1 MNFADQF
8 HDACGMGLLAHLR
21 CQPSHQLLQDAI
33 RALTRMMHRGAI
45 AADGKTGDGCG
56 LLCAMPTA
64 FMRQVAA
71 EQGVS
76 LPESFAVATLFLSDP
91 VLQREQFAAACT
103 GNDLQAVL
111 FREVPLDSEVLGD
124 YALARLPQ
132 IVQAFVV
139 PRELTAT
146 RRFDALLYLTRKE
159 LEHALADDA
168 GFYVAGFSRTLL
180 PYKGLVTP
188 KNLAQLYPDLTREE
202 FTTHLVLF
210 HQRFSTNTL
219 PQWRLAQPFRNLAH
233 NGEINSIRAN
243 RFNAAAKAAAMA
255 SPVFTPQELERIL
268 PIVQGGGATAPAST
282 TCSSSCWSTAWTSS
296 RRCAC

>member
-21 CQPSHQLLQDAI
+21 RQPSHQLLQDAI

-56 LLCAMPTA
+56 ILCAMPTG
-64 FMRQVAA
+64 FLRQVAA

-91 VLQREQFAAACT
+91 VPQQEQFLDACT
-103 GNDLQAVL
+103 RNDLQAVL
-111 FREVPLDSEVLGD
+111 FREVPLDAEALGE

-146 RRFDALLYLTRKE
+146 RRFEALIYLTRKE
-159 LEHALADDA
+159 LEHALRADP
-168 GFYVAGFSRTLL
+168 GFYIAAFSRTLL
-180 PYKGLVTP
+180 PYKGLVMP
-188 KNLAQLYPDLTREE
+188 KNLVQLYPDLAREE
-202 FTTHLVLF
+202 F
-210 HQRFSTNTL
+210 
-219 PQWRLAQPFRNLAH
+219 
-233 NGEINSIRAN
+233 
-243 RFNAAAKAAAMA
+243 
-255 SPVFTPQELERIL
+255 
-268 PIVQGGGATAPAST
+268 ATATGAVPPALLDQHPAAVAVGPT
-282 TCSSSCWSTAWTSS
+282 VPQPGP
-296 RRCAC
+296 

>member
-1 MNFADQF
+1 MNIADQF

-21 CQPSHQLLQDAI
+21 RQPSHQLLQDAI

-56 LLCAMPTA
+56 ILCAMPTG

-71 EQGVS
+71 EQRVS
-76 LPESFAVATLFLSDP
+76 LPEHFAVATLFLTDP
-91 VLQREQFAAACT
+91 EHQRAQFAEACAR
-103 GNDLQAVL
+103 NDLETVL
-111 FREVPLDSEVLGD
+111 FREVPVNTEVLGD
-124 YALARLPQ
+124 YALSRLPQ

-139 PRELTAT
+139 PNELTAT
-146 RRFDALLYLTRKE
+146 RRFDALIYLTRKE
-159 LEHALADDA
+159 LEHANKATPD
-168 GFYVAGFSRTLL
+168 FYVAAFSRTLL
-180 PYKGLVTP
+180 PYKGLVMP
-188 KNLAQLYPDLTREE
+188 SNLRQLYPDLTHEE
-202 FTTHLVLF
+202 FATHMVLF

-243 RFNAAAKAAAMA
+243 RFNAAAKAACMV
-255 SPVFTPQELERIL
+255 SPVFTPEELERIL
-268 PIVQGGGATAPAST
+268 PIVQPGGATAPAST
-282 TCSSSCWSTAWTSS
+282 TCSSSCWSTASISS